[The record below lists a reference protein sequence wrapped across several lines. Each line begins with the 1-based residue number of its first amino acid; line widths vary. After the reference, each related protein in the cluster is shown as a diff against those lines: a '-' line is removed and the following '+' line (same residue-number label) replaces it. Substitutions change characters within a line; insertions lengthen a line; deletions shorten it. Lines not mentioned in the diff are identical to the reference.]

1 MEAAVRTLERKVNRI
16 IDDEMKKTSAEI
28 DADLVMECS
37 YALLRFE
44 KEDRYVIS
52 EEYAERAKSEIIA
65 AVKGRGRL
73 RMTRTARALLV
84 AAVILALTVVS
95 VFGIYCAVK
104 YDIIRFGD
112 HSELILHGGK
122 LKKIGELTVGYI
134 PEGYTIREEVW
145 EPYEIRITYN
155 NGADDLIISKISM
168 AENVYVGI
176 NTEFEEP
183 TEIEY
188 DGIDYLLHGD
198 NEHGYGIIFNENSM
212 LYNVCG
218 VESPEELLRIARS
231 ID

>member
-1 MEAAVRTLERKVNRI
+1 MEAAARTLEQKLNRI

-44 KEDRYVIS
+44 NEDRYVIS

-65 AVKGRGRL
+65 SVMGNGRL
-73 RMTRTARALLV
+73 RMTRAARALLV
-84 AAVILALTVVS
+84 AAVILALTVIS
-95 VFGIYCAVK
+95 VFSLHYAVK

-122 LKKIGELTVGYI
+122 LKKVRELTVGYI
-134 PEGYTIREEVW
+134 PEGYTVREEIRET
-145 EPYEIRITYN
+145 YGITIIYN
-155 NGADDLIISKISM
+155 KGTDDLIISKDSM
-168 AENVYVGI
+168 VENVHVGV

-188 DGIDYLLHGD
+188 DGTDYLLHGD
-198 NEHGYGIIFNENSM
+198 REHGYGILFSDAGI
-212 LYNVCG
+212 LYKVSG

>member
-1 MEAAVRTLERKVNRI
+1 MEAAVRTLEQKLNRI
-16 IDDEMKKTSAEI
+16 IDDEMKKTSAKI

-44 KEDRYVIS
+44 NEDRYVIS
-52 EEYAERAKSEIIA
+52 EECAERAKSEIIA
-65 AVKGRGRL
+65 SVRGNGRL

-84 AAVILALTVVS
+84 AAVILALTVIS

-122 LKKIGELTVGYI
+122 PKKVEDLEIGYI
-134 PEGYTIREEVW
+134 PEGYTVKQEIRE
-145 EPYEIRITYN
+145 PYGITITYN
-155 NGADDLIISKISM
+155 NGADDLIVSKISM
-168 AENVYVGI
+168 SKNDYIGI

-188 DGIDYLLHGD
+188 DNIDYLLYGD
-198 NEHGYGIIFNENSM
+198 NEHGYGVMFNKNGF
-212 LYNVCG
+212 LYRVFF
-218 VESPEELLRIARS
+218 ETPEELLRIARS
-231 ID
+231 IG